1 MVAGERLAT
10 GMNRRFLPTVSEHS
24 KNANTSRF
32 FHWSRVLF
40 AYQISLRPVRGPS
53 RLLMIEQG
61 ELYWMLDVF
70 IVAQVNK
77 QKGPL
82 WGPGIMSA
90 ASVVSMVFFF
100 IQSFHLN
107 AGQKRPAHPI
117 QVSLN
122 LAMQLTELNHLC
134 HKASRGC
141 QQMMGM
147 TINK

>member
-1 MVAGERLAT
+1 MPPCQCPMVAGERLAA

-32 FHWSRVLF
+32 FHWSWVLF

-90 ASVVSMVFFF
+90 ASVVNMFFF
-100 IQSFHLN
+100 SSSLSISMQD
-107 AGQKRPAHPI
+107 KRDQPI
-117 QVSLN
+117 QFRS
-122 LAMQLTELNHLC
+122 A
-134 HKASRGC
+134 
-141 QQMMGM
+141 
-147 TINK
+147 